1 MYFQKRKIQGKKKQ
15 KEEREGGKE
24 GAGAKGPGAQ
34 EKAPRQ
40 RPQASAQP
48 ATLHPDILGP
58 LSSGDKRQ
66 RPPLPIFK
74 IYVKTPVLQSM
85 GVQPSREKALTRE
98 TQREAVCRSL
108 GPRWAEAE

>member
-1 MYFQKRKIQGKKKQ
+1 MYFQKRKIQRKKKQ

-34 EKAPRQ
+34 EKA
-40 RPQASAQP
+40 PQASAQP

-85 GVQPSREKALTRE
+85 GVQPSRKKALTRE

>member
-1 MYFQKRKIQGKKKQ
+1 MYFQKRKIQRKKKQ

-34 EKAPRQ
+34 EKA
-40 RPQASAQP
+40 PQASAQP

>member
-34 EKAPRQ
+34 EKA
-40 RPQASAQP
+40 PQASAQP